1 MSGNTKAFFDV
12 QYAPVGSSAREFPF
26 NPSCLCFELVW
37 LGGTENSGREFD
49 IHPSVWGFLPACFV
63 QLILTMSFHP
73 AKTARINFNL
83 FEQDVPKTARNF
95 RELCKAPQGQGY
107 KGSSFHRVIPGFML
121 QGGDFTRGN
130 VSIPSFEQPEQT
142 WY

>member
-1 MSGNTKAFFDV
+1 MLSTPLWALVLVSFHLTLLVYVLSWFGLEGQRIPDWNLTSILPIEFF
-12 QYAPVGSSAREFPF
+12 Y
-26 NPSCLCFELVW
+26 
-37 LGGTENSGREFD
+37 
-49 IHPSVWGFLPACFV
+49 PACFV
-63 QLILTMSFHP
+63 QLILTMFYHP